1 MAARERYTAQ
11 EVAAA
16 LHATKGTAYLAAKQL
31 GCTHD
36 TVLNYCKRYPS
47 VQAANDAERGV
58 MVDEAEL
65 RLWAAVQ
72 AGQPWAIAFTLRTLG
87 RHRGYVEHV
96 ENSGTVAVVLSVRY
110 AEPPPEDR
118 PCLPPAS

>member
-1 MAARERYTAQ
+1 MIE
-11 EVAAA
+11 A
-16 LHATKGTAYLAAKQL
+16 LQATKGMAHLAAKRL
-31 GCTHD
+31 GCSHE
-36 TVLNYCKRYPS
+36 TVTNYCRRYPT
-47 VQAANDAERGV
+47 VQAAKDAERGV

-96 ENSGTVAVVLSVRY
+96 ENSGTVQVILSVRY

-118 PCLPPAS
+118 PCLPPVEDRPHAE

>member
-1 MAARERYTAQ
+1 MADKPHFTAQ
-11 EVAAA
+11 QMIAA
-16 LHATKGTAYLAAKQL
+16 LQETKGMAYLAAKRL

-36 TVLNYCKRYPS
+36 TVHRYCRKYPS
-47 VQAANDAERGV
+47 VQAAKEAARGD

-96 ENSGTVAVVLSVRY
+96 ENSGTVQVVLSVRY
-110 AEPPPEDR
+110 AEPPPEDK
-118 PCLPPAS
+118 PHAE